1 MEDTLAA
8 QVLTLVQMS
17 RSHISQQPQ
26 THPWSFAIFQVG
38 SEANTCDQEPS
49 LGILV
54 LSNRP
59 SEVLI
64 VTLVCGSKT
73 TPGPGC
79 NLPWT
84 PGLW

>member
-1 MEDTLAA
+1 MEDSLAA
-8 QVLTLVQMS
+8 QVLTLVQKS

-26 THPWSFAIFQVG
+26 TLLWSFAIFQVG
-38 SEANTCDQEPS
+38 SEANPCKQEPS

-54 LSNRP
+54 LSNRLT
-59 SEVLI
+59 EVLI

-73 TPGPGC
+73 TLGPEC
-79 NLPWT
+79 KLPWT